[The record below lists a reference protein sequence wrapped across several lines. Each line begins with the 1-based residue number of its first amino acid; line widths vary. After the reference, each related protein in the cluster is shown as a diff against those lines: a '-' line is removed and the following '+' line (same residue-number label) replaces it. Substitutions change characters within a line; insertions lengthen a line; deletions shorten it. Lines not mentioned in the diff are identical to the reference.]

1 MNAHDIITRLK
12 SLENPTNIAGMARF
26 GITGNKVLGISMPIL
41 RALAKEVGKN
51 HELALELWQSG
62 IHEAQILASIIA
74 DPKQATDQLL
84 ETWVKDF
91 DSWDV
96 CDQTCMNFFVKTQ
109 FAHDKIIAWSERPE
123 EFVKRAAFA
132 LIACFANGHKNTPDR
147 FYLEFFPLIKR
158 ETNDDRNFVKKAV
171 NWALRGIGKRNL
183 FLNQAARDFA
193 QKLLTQ
199 EPSKTAHW
207 IASDALR
214 DIGRPEIGA
223 RLATRENIAR
233 PTAKKL
239 C

>member
-1 MNAHDIITRLK
+1 MNAHDIITKLK
-12 SLENPTNIAGMARF
+12 SLENKTNVAGMARF
-26 GITGNKVLGISMPIL
+26 GITGNKVLGISMPVL

-51 HELALELWQSG
+51 HKLALELWQSG

-74 DPKQATDQLL
+74 DPKQATPELL
-84 ETWVKDF
+84 ETWVLDF

-96 CDQTCMNFFVKTQ
+96 CDQTCMNFFVKTP
-109 FAHDKIIAWSERPE
+109 FAHDKIIAWSTRPE

-132 LIACFANGHKNTPDR
+132 LIACFANGHKNVPDR
-147 FYLEFFPLIKR
+147 FYLEFFPLITR
-158 ETNDDRNFVKKAV
+158 EANDDRNFVKKAV

-183 FLNQAARDFA
+183 FLNQAAREFA
-193 QKLLTQ
+193 QELLSK
-199 EPSKTAHW
+199 PSKTARW

-223 RLATRENIAR
+223 RLSARESVAR
-233 PTAKKL
+233 SNTKKL